1 MVRINVAEYTSEGIV
16 LSDSTLNKQ
25 LKQKLYGDFIKKMEI
40 KEIPSNGAAKHF
52 YMTTLYAYER
62 KGDNLI
68 IPAEMALRLQRIL
81 FSDGLKAITNLIDV
95 REPHGEMHGEVN
107 DIELYSYQASAIDH
121 IVPILISDDPLE
133 RHVYLQMDTGLGKT
147 RLGVGVI
154 VELAI
159 PTVIVVPSQAIADQ
173 WIADIRL
180 NLPNVSCTMYAN
192 SMGNNHIKYDIVV
205 VIINTA
211 IKKDSRF
218 MSYFG
223 LMILDEAHEYCS
235 KCRKQ
240 ILWLSQQIS
249 SVLALSATPNVNP
262 NGLDWYVNCFMG
274 KVIRAAEIPNC
285 SVGDVKFTGK
295 VTAIKY
301 YGDPEYAET
310 ITNTAGTSSAIM
322 TIGEMLKDKFRLK
335 ILVDE
340 IIRLMK
346 SHCVMV
352 FAELRDFLIILRDE
366 LVQRKDAVDAD
377 DVAIPEILRGGSD
390 SEDMERAKKSRI
402 VLTTYGYSRRG
413 VSIRD
418 MTALVLATPRKTG
431 LEQIVGRILRR
442 GSDETIE
449 REIVD
454 IVDMN
459 SILKTQFDSR
469 KKVYDMKKYPIT
481 KKIIKF
487 SAIKPDPTSA
497 APAALAT
504 SAASLDE
511 LFAELISE

>member
-16 LSDSTLNKQ
+16 LSDSTLHSQ
-25 LKQKLYGDFIKKMEI
+25 LKQKLYTDFIKKMEI
-40 KEIPSNGAAKHF
+40 KEIPANGAAKHF
-52 YMTTLYAYER
+52 YMTTLYAYIR
-62 KGDNLI
+62 QGDKII

-95 REPHGEMHGEVN
+95 RDPPGEMHGEVN
-107 DIELYSYQASAIDH
+107 DIELYPYQASAIDH
-121 IVPILISDDPLE
+121 IVPILTSDNPLE

-154 VELAI
+154 VELAV
-159 PTVIVVPSQAIADQ
+159 PTIIIVPSQAIADQ
-173 WIADIRL
+173 WLADIRL

-192 SMGNNHIKYDIVV
+192 SMGNNHIKYDINL

-240 ILWLSQQIS
+240 ILWLSQQVS
-249 SVLALSATPNVNP
+249 STLALSATPNVNP

-285 SVGDVKFTGK
+285 AVGDVKFTGK

-301 YGDPEYAET
+301 YGDPDFAET
-310 ITNTAGTSSAIM
+310 ITNTAGTSSAIL

-335 ILVDE
+335 LLVDE
-340 IIRLMK
+340 IVRLMK

-352 FAELRDFLIILRDE
+352 FAELRDFLIELRDE
-366 LVQRKDAVDAD
+366 LVKRVEAD

-413 VSIRD
+413 ISIRD

-454 IVDMN
+454 IIDMN
-459 SILKTQFDSR
+459 SILKTQFESR
-469 KKVYDMKKYPIT
+469 KRIYEMKKYPIT
-481 KKIIKF
+481 KKIVKF
-487 SAIKPDPTSA
+487 STTKIEPLNANTNASSA
-497 APAALAT
+497 
-504 SAASLDE
+504 SVDE